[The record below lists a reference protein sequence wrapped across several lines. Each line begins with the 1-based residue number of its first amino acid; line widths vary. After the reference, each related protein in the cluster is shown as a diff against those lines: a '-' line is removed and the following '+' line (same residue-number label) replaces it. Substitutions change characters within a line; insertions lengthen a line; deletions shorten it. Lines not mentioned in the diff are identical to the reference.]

1 MKIDIDENKVIQNER
16 RQFYLDQ
23 LIKTEI
29 KFQQIS
35 SCRQVY
41 QEIDLKKMV
50 KKYFIVNKYHD
61 FVYFIIQ

>member
-50 KKYFIVNKYHD
+50 KKYFIVNEYHD

>member
-50 KKYFIVNKYHD
+50 K
-61 FVYFIIQ
+61 IQPFLFPFLFFKLVLF